1 MPRTQKLTRK
11 FARRIKTNRSYK
23 LLKAGGPQYILFDL
37 DGTLV
42 DVELVNDPRHHC
54 PPGLPKSH
62 CKVNHFI
69 DSKGDKMSYPMYLRP
84 GCHKLLTYLFS
95 NPSKYRVGVWTTS
108 FKNYADGIVRVLFGP
123 DYLSKLYCFLCTDE
137 ITDSKTGQPA
147 RVILDIKANR
157 HLPSRA
163 INKKVVK
170 DLTTLMSVYSDMNP
184 DNTLLIDD
192 TPLHKMENPTQTK
205 NNVYTIPTY
214 DSSNVMKDSEL
225 HNLLKLA
232 KTNQLLTVGY

>member
-1 MPRTQKLTRK
+1 MPKTQKLTRK
-11 FARRIKTNRSYK
+11 SVRRSKQTLTQIRGT
-23 LLKAGGPQYILFDL
+23 GPQYILFDL

-42 DVELVNDPRHHC
+42 DVELVNDPDHPA

-95 NPSKYRVGVWTTS
+95 HPTKYHVGVWTTS
-108 FKNYADGIVRVLFGP
+108 FKNYAEGIVQELFGP
-123 DYLSKLYCFLCTDE
+123 DYLSRLYCFLCTDE
-137 ITDSKTGQPA
+137 IIDSKTGQPS

-192 TPLHKMENPTQTK
+192 TPLHKMENPSQTK

-214 DSSNVMKDSEL
+214 DPNKGMNDSEL
-225 HNLLKLA
+225 PKLLKLA
-232 KTNQLLTVGY
+232 KKNKLLTIGY